1 MQSEFLSERVDRY
14 KVNEC
19 RGVECEFAHDGK
31 NVQSGQTGNLREKKH
46 TANSQC
52 TTWQFPRSRRKGGMD
67 PGQAVQHGQGQ
78 LPMTLR

>member
-31 NVQSGQTGNLREKKH
+31 NGNSDRADGKFKEENTPPTHK
-46 TANSQC
+46 
-52 TTWQFPRSRRKGGMD
+52 
-67 PGQAVQHGQGQ
+67 
-78 LPMTLR
+78 